1 MAENETVKKINEEL
15 LDAFT
20 SWYNKVASEVTPSM
34 NYTFS
39 RPFIGGVCDNFGAG
53 KKNIMIVGQEARGLN
68 DYGKSL
74 KEYQMW
80 SIGFMSKQLGC
91 KKYLKIRHTVKSIHL
106 FGGLFAVLLIIA
118 YTGLILIN
126 YISFQKG
133 KQND

>member
-1 MAENETVKKINEEL
+1 MAENETVKKMNEEL

-20 SWYNKVASEVTPSM
+20 SWYNKVALEVTSSM

-39 RPFIGGVCDNFGAG
+39 RPFVGGVCDNFGAG

-80 SIGFMSKQLGC
+80 SIDS
-91 KKYLKIRHTVKSIHL
+91 
-106 FGGLFAVLLIIA
+106 
-118 YTGLILIN
+118 
-126 YISFQKG
+126 
-133 KQND
+133 